1 MGSSSNEAIENAV
14 EIIERFGGIR
24 PMAKKMDVAV
34 TTVQGWKKR
43 DVIPA
48 GRRADVIKSAQEHD
62 IELADLLGEVANQ
75 NEGKSPA
82 EIAEAVSEPAVSSV
96 EPASIVPVSGS
107 DKSEKKQADAVA
119 PTSVPKAAAS
129 EKVSDKALEETEKRA
144 VTKSVWISFILFL
157 LAVAAIAALLW
168 PQHKDEQR
176 LRALEE
182 NLNQIKSDVNEVK
195 GQQSFFGTMIPE
207 NLSEQ
212 LSSLQEQAGQAR
224 EQIDMALTKAQ
235 EVSQDV
241 LSNNAGTIEQ
251 RYIKLSGHVSEM
263 VASPVLASFMSRVQS
278 MDSVEQG
285 QEQFDIAMKELSAA
299 ISQASVAGAEIEGKK
314 KAFDF
319 SELVKNSAE
328 QSPEVAKT
336 FEGVPAQELKAA
348 ALLLGLS
355 QFRSSLNR
363 DNKAFAADLNVLM
376 GIIGDQDPELR
387 AAVERLAPQAEKGVL
402 TPSGLSNEFKSIAG
416 DAVMASLQ
424 GEDVSLQERASAKLN
439 EVLQIEKDGELI
451 TGTETQ
457 NKIAK
462 AESLLEAGDIESAV
476 STIETLDGE
485 ALAVLSPWVEK
496 AKATLMAQDVEE
508 QLSRV
513 LSSGAIK
520 EITSGLGL
528 VGGTLL
534 YDEEAGI
541 NVLVPSSLPNVSPS
555 TAPVS
560 R

>member
-82 EIAEAVSEPAVSSV
+82 EIAESVSEPAVSSV
-96 EPASIVPVSGS
+96 EPASTEPVS
-107 DKSEKKQADAVA
+107 DAVKSEEKQADAVA

-241 LSNNAGTIEQ
+241 LSYNAGTIEQ

-299 ISQASVAGAEIEGKK
+299 ISQASVAGAKIEGKK

-319 SELVKNSAE
+319 SELVKSSAE

-462 AESLLEAGDIESAV
+462 AESLLEAGDVESAV

>member
-75 NEGKSPA
+75 NDGKSPA
-82 EIAEAVSEPAVSSV
+82 EIAESVSDPAVSSV
-96 EPASIVPVSGS
+96 EPASAVPMS
-107 DKSEKKQADAVA
+107 DAVKSEEKQADAVA
-119 PTSVPKAAAS
+119 PSSVPKAAAS

-285 QEQFDIAMKELSAA
+285 QEQFDMAMKELSAA

-319 SELVKNSAE
+319 SELVKSSAE

-387 AAVERLAPQAEKGVL
+387 AAVERLAPQAENGVL

-462 AESLLEAGDIESAV
+462 AESLLEAGDIKSAV

-485 ALAVLSPWVEK
+485 ALAVLTPWVEK

>member
-75 NEGKSPA
+75 NEGKSPD
-82 EIAEAVSEPAVSSV
+82 EIAESVSEPAVSSV
-96 EPASIVPVSGS
+96 EPASTEPVSNVV
-107 DKSEKKQADAVA
+107 KSEEKQVDAVA

>member
-82 EIAEAVSEPAVSSV
+82 ESAEAVSEPAVSSV